1 MAKDFLHYYVQRAK
15 IYRDEAQRA
24 ITCTTLDEY
33 ERAEIIKKTLLRSVT
48 AELANLSTEISAYY
62 ELLEAIQTYS
72 QKQPELVLELTYIRT
87 ACQKFIDSY
96 V

>member
-72 QKQPELVLELTYIRT
+72 QKQLVLELTYIRT

-96 V
+96 A